1 MSTIYQQRD
10 TDTHQQSH
18 KMLKLMSEGDS
29 EQVSGPWVGYTGAHE
44 HTGLS
49 EAWLRELVMKE
60 RIPFKKVGR
69 RVLFS
74 VPELDRWISNGGST
88 ADEAA

>member
-1 MSTIYQQRD
+1 
-10 TDTHQQSH
+10 
-18 KMLKLMSEGDS
+18 MLKIMSGNDG

-49 EAWLRELVMKE
+49 EAWLRELVMKG

-74 VPELDRWISNGGST
+74 IPALDAWVSRGG
-88 ADEAA
+88 AMDEDAA

>member
-1 MSTIYQQRD
+1 MP
-10 TDTHQQSH
+10 
-18 KMLKLMSEGDS
+18 KLMSNDAP

-49 EAWLRELVMKE
+49 EAWLRELVMKG
-60 RIPFKKVGR
+60 RIPFKKVGK

-74 VPELDRWISNGGST
+74 VPELDRWISSGGDMAEFAGT
-88 ADEAA
+88 AGGKTAHM

>member
-1 MSTIYQQRD
+1 MPKVMSDKD
-10 TDTHQQSH
+10 T
-18 KMLKLMSEGDS
+18 

-49 EAWLRELVMKE
+49 EAWLRELVMNK

-74 VPELDRWISNGGST
+74 IPALDRWVSNGGEMEPQERV
-88 ADEAA
+88 A

>member
-1 MSTIYQQRD
+1 MRGN
-10 TDTHQQSH
+10 
-18 KMLKLMSEGDS
+18 EA
-29 EQVSGPWVGYTGAHE
+29 EQVSGPWVGYAGAHE

-49 EAWLRELVMKE
+49 EAWLRELVMKK

-74 VPELDRWISNGGST
+74 VPELDAWISRGGDMES
-88 ADEAA
+88 EAA